1 MKKYKNHVLLWNSK
15 DLKFYNTEY
24 TYLEDSNEKILN
36 FNIEDIDIRGEIF
49 CTVNK
54 KKYIYF
60 GKSHLSI
67 WSKGIV
73 KECKVDSTLFSN
85 ICYINFDDMIAYRN
99 VNQIV
104 AFTFNNENF
113 KFINK
118 GKKELKD
125 FLREVRI
132 IKIKEELV
140 C

>member
-1 MKKYKNHVLLWNSK
+1 
-15 DLKFYNTEY
+15 
-24 TYLEDSNEKILN
+24 
-36 FNIEDIDIRGEIF
+36 
-49 CTVNK
+49 
-54 KKYIYF
+54 
-60 GKSHLSI
+60 
-67 WSKGIV
+67 
-73 KECKVDSTLFSN
+73 
-85 ICYINFDDMIAYRN
+85 MIAYRN